1 VAPGG
6 ALAAAAIDVGST
18 KRQNPVALL
27 DARGPELRQLRLR
40 ATIGGWERASRRTE
54 RRGVGGWGPFGH
66 WESTVFTPSPSIV
79 RRYMCATLLR
89 PTSNGGRHSKAGVGA
104 SADCN
109 RKQRECG
116 AFPHPSALASGLVKP
131 PGYPS
136 RSMSTCCAIRPDT
149 PWRPVGWIPDVS
161 STSSAT
167 PASPTRFDTR
177 QYRPNRLRTS
187 GAHESGMAMASPRR
201 D

>member
-1 VAPGG
+1 MWIYKKAEP
-6 ALAAAAIDVGST
+6 L
-18 KRQNPVALL
+18 ALL

-54 RRGVGGWGPFGH
+54 RRGCRGMGAVRSLGEYGLCAVTLHCTSVYVRDLIAANIEWR
-66 WESTVFTPSPSIV
+66 SP
-79 RRYMCATLLR
+79 L
-89 PTSNGGRHSKAGVGA
+89 KAGVGA

-136 RSMSTCCAIRPDT
+136 RSCPHAAPFDRIRLGG
-149 PWRPVGWIPDVS
+149 PWDGYPTSPALPRP
-161 STSSAT
+161 
-167 PASPTRFDTR
+167 R
-177 QYRPNRLRTS
+177 QHHQHGSIHGNIARTV
-187 GAHESGMAMASPRR
+187 
-201 D
+201 